1 MSIHSSPRSSATRVP
16 ARFPAESEEAAESGA
31 RAPLVLRDAVRLPG
45 LLSLSR
51 LPLGLL
57 FPLVWSRPVEAIG
70 VIAAAATT
78 DVLDGW
84 CARHFDAATETGA
97 ALDPMM
103 DKTFALLVVATLVG
117 ARAITPAE
125 AVLLSTRE
133 ILELPLV
140 GYTFARRI
148 RTTQRANVAGK
159 VTTVLQFAAVLA
171 VLVDAPHKEIV
182 IGATAIAGLVAGA
195 TYWARAVKLG
205 APKRA

>member
-1 MSIHSSPRSSATRVP
+1 M
-16 ARFPAESEEAAESGA
+16 
-31 RAPLVLRDAVRLPG
+31 
-45 LLSLSR
+45 
-51 LPLGLL
+51 
-57 FPLVWSRPVEAIG
+57 FPLVWSRPAEAIG

-97 ALDPMM
+97 ALDPLM
-103 DKTFALLVVATLVG
+103 DKTFALLVVATLVA

-125 AVLLSTRE
+125 AALLSTRE

-140 GYTFARRI
+140 GYTLARRI
-148 RTTQRANVAGK
+148 RTTQRANVVGK
-159 VTTVLQFAAVLA
+159 ATTVLQFVAVLA
-171 VLVDAPHKEIV
+171 VLADAPHKKLA

-195 TYWARAVKLG
+195 TYWSRALRLRTLEPQARVRSRSSMKLG

>member
-1 MSIHSSPRSSATRVP
+1 MT
-16 ARFPAESEEAAESGA
+16 
-31 RAPLVLRDAVRLPG
+31 LVFRDAVRVPG

-51 LPLGLL
+51 LPLGLV
-57 FPLVWSRPVEAIG
+57 FPLVWSQPTEAIG

-84 CARHFDAATETGA
+84 CARRFDAATETGA

-103 DKTFALLVVATLVG
+103 DKTFALLVVGTLLAV
-117 ARAITPAE
+117 RAVTPAE

-140 GYTFARRI
+140 AYTFARRI
-148 RTTQRANVAGK
+148 RTTQRANLAGK

-171 VLVDAPHKEIV
+171 VLANSPHRKLAIA
-182 IGATAIAGLVAGA
+182 ATAVTGVVAGA
-195 TYWARAVKLG
+195 VYWARAIKI
-205 APKRA
+205 ATPAQRRE